1 MGSVRAMFATRL
13 SEILRWVDNECP
25 LLSPENMRDGFRT
38 RILELTRDFLAFP
51 HCENFA
57 LMPDPYGTLSSLSST
72 KPAASSGEE
81 KKDGSVPKT
90 VVVVDPE
97 EVWPAGGSTDLGKRK
112 R

>member
-1 MGSVRAMFATRL
+1 MFATRL

-25 LLSPENMRDGFRT
+25 LLSAEHMRDGFRV

-57 LMPDPYGTLSSLSST
+57 LMPDPYAAPPSTSSST
-72 KPAASSGEE
+72 TQGRRSGRSVVATEEEEGAATRDEE
-81 KKDGSVPKT
+81 ADGT
-90 VVVVDPE
+90 AR
-97 EVWPAGGSTDLGKRK
+97 PAGAVGKRK